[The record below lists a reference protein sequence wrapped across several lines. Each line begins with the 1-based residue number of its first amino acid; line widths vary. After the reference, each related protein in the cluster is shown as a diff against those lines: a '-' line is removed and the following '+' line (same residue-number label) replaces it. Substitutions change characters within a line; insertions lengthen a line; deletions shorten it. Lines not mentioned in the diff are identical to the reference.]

1 MTETKNTPYIE
12 FHRKY
17 QPETWDDF
25 IGQDKVIN
33 QLKIDV
39 IGNRHVQGRMFE
51 GTAGTGKTSI
61 ALVLAKALNCTG
73 RPKDSADPCQKCEW
87 CKTVQTAKLGAINY
101 FNASRAG
108 GIEVAREI
116 VTLGTVKQALGAP
129 FIIVDECHGLTSA
142 AWGVFY
148 DYLEN
153 KENTPRA
160 PIIFCTTE
168 NPRIDDAIRSR
179 LQWYKFNNIRQQT
192 LEDWL
197 QDIAGQEGIT
207 ITDNGIRWCA
217 QNAGGSARMALTRL
231 EEYLRNPDQYDAD
244 ESTSTALMRGMVQ
257 GELKSIGEAI
267 DKAAETPGALRAATE
282 EAVRQLT
289 SYVLKRGGG
298 NVESGKLPFRD
309 LADQDAMLADMGRVF
324 NPQVTFTIQE
334 IFENRLKGLWNVSD
348 EVTLYASA
356 WTRATWYACH
366 YRKELKKQEGR

>member
-25 IGQDKVIN
+25 IGQDKVIS

-39 IGNRHVQGRMFE
+39 IENRHIQGRMFE

-101 FNASRAG
+101 FNASKAG
-108 GIEVAREI
+108 GIEIAREI

-153 KENTPRA
+153 KENTPKA
-160 PIIFCTTE
+160 PIIFCTNH
-168 NPRIDDAIRSR
+168 NPRIDDAIKSR
-179 LQWYKFNNIRQQT
+179 LQWYKFTNIRQNT

-197 QDIAGQEGIT
+197 QDIADKEGIT
-207 ITDNGIRWCA
+207 ITANGIRWCA
-217 QNAGGSARMALTRL
+217 QNAGGSARMALARL
-231 EEYLRNPDQYDAD
+231 EEYLRNPDDYDAD
-244 ESTSTALMRGMVQ
+244 ESTTTALMRCMVR
-257 GELKSIGEAI
+257 GELDRIGEAI
-267 DKAAETPGALRAATE
+267 DKAAETPGALRTATE
-282 EAVRQLT
+282 EAINQLT
-289 SYVLKRGGG
+289 NYVMKAG
-298 NVESGKLPFRD
+298 NGTVESGRLPFFD
-309 LADQDAMLADMGRVF
+309 VANQEALLADMSKVF
-324 NPQVTFTIQE
+324 NFKLTFAVQE
-334 IFENRLKGLWNVSD
+334 VFENRLKGIWNIND

-356 WTRATWYACH
+356 WTRATWYAC
-366 YRKELKKQEGR
+366 YQRRELQKQEER